1 MTVYRSIDRPVEDC
15 RSFRSAYP
23 SFLCSR
29 CPHRKNSYELVLRNS
44 AFEMTSGLHVGRF
57 KVEPGEE
64 VHLDKFDP
72 NDTSGFDGKS
82 EDERDESKRL
92 NEKLR
97 QLQEMLYA
105 EHKMKVLVILQAVDT
120 GGKDGVIRRV
130 FEGVNPQGVQVAHFG
145 VPTPEELDHDFLWR
159 HHKRVPGKGELV
171 IFNRSHYEGV
181 LVERV
186 HRLVPDDVWRRRYR
200 EINDFEKLLFE
211 EDTVILKF
219 YLHISKDEQK
229 KRLQARLDDPTKEW
243 KFSSNDLPERKH
255 WDEYMMAYQDAL
267 AKTSTDWAPWYV
279 IPSNHKWYRDLV
291 VSRVIVKA
299 MEKMDLHYPKMGVDR
314 GSIVIK

>member
-1 MTVYRSIDRPVEDC
+1 LTGD
-15 RSFRSAYP
+15 
-23 SFLCSR
+23 
-29 CPHRKNSYELVLRNS
+29 
-44 AFEMTSGLHVGRF
+44 LHTGRY
-57 KVEPGEE
+57 KIEPGKE
-64 VHLDKFDP
+64 VDLDKVDP
-72 NDTSGFDGKS
+72 NDTSGFEGKS
-82 EDERDESKRL
+82 ADEPGESKKL

-120 GGKDGVIRRV
+120 GGKDGVIHRV

-145 VPTPEELDHDFLWR
+145 VPTPEEQDHDFLWR
-159 HHKRVPGKGELV
+159 HHNRVPGKGELV

-186 HRLVPDDVWRRRYR
+186 HKIVPEEVWKRRYR
-200 EINDFEKLLFE
+200 EINDFERLLSE

-229 KRLQARLDDPTKEW
+229 KRLEERLADPTKNW
-243 KFSSNDLPERKH
+243 KFSSNDIPERKH
-255 WDEYMMAYQDAL
+255 WEEYMIAYQEAL
-267 AKTSTDWAPWYV
+267 TKTSTDWAPWHL

-291 VSRVIVKA
+291 VSRIIVKA
-299 MEKMDLHYPKMGVDR
+299 MEKMDLHYPKR
-314 GSIVIK
+314 

>member
-1 MTVYRSIDRPVEDC
+1 
-15 RSFRSAYP
+15 
-23 SFLCSR
+23 
-29 CPHRKNSYELVLRNS
+29 
-44 AFEMTSGLHVGRF
+44 MTSGLHTGRYTI
-57 KVEPGEE
+57 EPGEE

-72 NDTSGFDGKS
+72 DDTSGFDGKGD
-82 EDERDESKRL
+82 DERAESKRL

-105 EHKMKVLVILQAVDT
+105 EHKKKVLVILQAVDT
-120 GGKDGVIRRV
+120 GGKDGVIHRV

-159 HHKRVPGKGELV
+159 HHKRVPGRGELV

-186 HRLVPDDVWRRRYR
+186 HKLVSEEVWRRRYR
-200 EINDFEKLLFE
+200 EINDFERILSE
-211 EDTVILKF
+211 DDTVILKF

-229 KRLQARLDDPTKEW
+229 KRLQERLEDPTKEW
-243 KFSSNDLPERKH
+243 KFSSLDLPERKH
-255 WDEYMMAYQDAL
+255 WDEYIRAYADAL
-267 AKTSTDWAPWYV
+267 TKTSTDWAPWHL

-291 VSRVIVKA
+291 VSRIIVRA
-299 MEKMDLHYPKMGVDR
+299 MEKMDLYYPKMEKDR
-314 GSIVIK
+314 SSITIK

>member
-1 MTVYRSIDRPVEDC
+1 MDSTAVAILGIIRRYPLS
-15 RSFRSAYP
+15 SAGT
-23 SFLCSR
+23 CGGKT
-29 CPHRKNSYELVLRNS
+29 RKNSYEKNANFKL
-44 AFEMTSGLHVGRF
+44 TSGLHTGRYTI
-57 KVEPGEE
+57 EPGVE

-72 NDTSGFDGKS
+72 NDTSGFDGKGD
-82 EDERDESKRL
+82 DERAESKRL

-105 EHKMKVLVILQAVDT
+105 EHKKKVLVILQAVDT
-120 GGKDGVIRRV
+120 GGKDGVIHRV

-159 HHKRVPGKGELV
+159 HHKRVPGRGELV

-186 HRLVPDDVWRRRYR
+186 HKLVSEEVWRRRYR
-200 EINDFEKLLFE
+200 EINDFERLLSE
-211 EDTVILKF
+211 DDTVILKF

-229 KRLQARLDDPTKEW
+229 KRLQERLEDPTKEW

-255 WDEYMMAYQDAL
+255 WDEYIRAYADAL
-267 AKTSTDWAPWYV
+267 TKTSTDWAPWHL
-279 IPSNHKWYRDLV
+279 IPSNHKWYRDLI
-291 VSRVIVKA
+291 VSRIIVKA
-299 MEKMDLHYPKMGVDR
+299 MEKMDLYYPRLEKDR
-314 GSIVIK
+314 SSITIK

>member
-1 MTVYRSIDRPVEDC
+1 MPGV
-15 RSFRSAYP
+15 
-23 SFLCSR
+23 
-29 CPHRKNSYELVLRNS
+29 
-44 AFEMTSGLHVGRF
+44 LHVGRHR
-57 KVEPGEE
+57 VEPGQE
-64 VHLDKFDP
+64 VHLDKVDP
-72 NDTSGFDGKS
+72 NDTSGFEGKS
-82 EDERDESKRL
+82 ADEPGESKKL

-120 GGKDGVIRRV
+120 GGKDGVIHRV

-145 VPTPEELDHDFLWR
+145 IPTPEEQDHDFLWR
-159 HHKRVPGKGELV
+159 HHNRVPGKGELV

-186 HRLVPDDVWRRRYR
+186 HKLVREEVWKRRYR
-200 EINDFEKLLFE
+200 EINDFERLLSE

-229 KRLQARLDDPTKEW
+229 NRLQARLEDPTKEW

-255 WDEYMMAYQDAL
+255 WGEYMMAYEDVL
-267 AKTSTDWAPWYV
+267 SKTSTDWAPWYL

-291 VSRVIVKA
+291 VSRIIVKA
-299 MEKMDLHYPKMGVDR
+299 MEKMDLHYPKLSKDR
-314 GSIVIK
+314 TSIIIK